1 MIAPVAETEK
11 PHRTTATLV
20 LDLDPPEA
28 IPELPRPTHEAGE
41 YKLHS
46 LAAGYWGD
54 ISQSKRPMRRVAAE
68 EAQATFLRGLL
79 DAPTDHRGKN
89 PTDWIISVAL
99 HVLIVGAVVIAPLA
113 FTQAI
118 DLRNFQLTHLT
129 VPGPPPAAPPPAPA
143 AAVQQVVKRIIRSVQ
158 SPLLTPRLIPKRVE
172 MIKDPPEISY
182 EGVVGGIPGGE
193 VGGVLGGIIGGR
205 DHGLSAAAPPPPA
218 PKKTIYRVGGV
229 VKPPKEIKVVAPAYP
244 PIARTARAEGIVEVD
259 AIIDDHGNV
268 IEARA
273 VSGPGLLMAAA
284 VDAVAQWKYEPTYLD
299 GIPVAIRMEVE
310 VYFHLR

>member
-1 MIAPVAETEK
+1 MDVRRRVRRRKAAAMIAAIAETEK

-28 IPELPRPTHEAGE
+28 IPEPPRTTHEAGE

-79 DAPTDHRGKN
+79 DTPADHRKK

-99 HVLIVGAVVIAPLA
+99 HLLIVGAVVIAPLA

-129 VPGPPPAAPPPAPA
+129 VP
-143 AAVQQVVKRIIRSVQ
+143 R
-158 SPLLTPRLIPKRVE
+158 
-172 MIKDPPEISY
+172 
-182 EGVVGGIPGGE
+182 
-193 VGGVLGGIIGGR
+193 
-205 DHGLSAAAPPPPA
+205 
-218 PKKTIYRVGGV
+218 
-229 VKPPKEIKVVAPAYP
+229 
-244 PIARTARAEGIVEVD
+244 
-259 AIIDDHGNV
+259 
-268 IEARA
+268 
-273 VSGPGLLMAAA
+273 
-284 VDAVAQWKYEPTYLD
+284 
-299 GIPVAIRMEVE
+299 
-310 VYFHLR
+310 